1 MLTSAFYLK
10 NLEEIV
16 AKNPVLLDSCGEAYK
31 FGDYSW
37 GYALAQEDECDG
49 GEGAQREK
57 KTNNNIRWVENFEL
71 STRMQQ
77 IAGLILAEATEP
89 PVPDPRKV
97 NVAYVKT
104 AKELT
109 QETAAINDA
118 YANLR
123 NRDAHKFGIGEGN
136 LFSGPIRHTT
146 LASKEQIDGHKG
158 DLRQAAEDAVRDVVP
173 YYKLLDETPQSQ
185 VLKPRMFY

>member
-10 NLEEIV
+10 NLAEIV

-97 NVAYVKT
+97 AYFKT
-104 AKELT
+104 AEELT
-109 QETAAINDA
+109 RETAAINDA

-136 LFSGPIRHTT
+136 LFSGPIRHAT
-146 LASKEQIDGHKG
+146 LAGKEEMVSRKG
-158 DLRQAAEDAVRDVVP
+158 ALRQAAEDLFKDEVP
-173 YYKLLDETPQSQ
+173 YYNVSDDTAQSQ